1 MQLTNPL
8 YSLYNK
14 SLQERLRRGP
24 LPYHIGVILDGNRRF
39 ARDMGYQ
46 DVSLGH
52 RAGVKR
58 STSCSMVCQLSIPVT
73 LGCSPPT
80 TSGGVHEVSIFFDH
94 RSEDRQ
100 PTYSPVTYQRRYRI
114 RILGRRRSSCIDAA
128 AIREVEERTRS
139 TTGRS

>member
-1 MQLTNPL
+1 MQRTNPL

-52 RAGVKR
+52 RAGVKKIDELLEW
-58 STSCSMVCQLSIPVT
+58 CAELSIPVVT
-73 LGCSPPT
+73 LWLLSTDNFRRNYWQVCNLSPNNAT
-80 TSGGVHEVSIFFDH
+80 NLADGLH
-94 RSEDRQ
+94 
-100 PTYSPVTYQRRYRI
+100 SPDTYQRRYR
-114 RILGRRRSSCIDAA
+114 
-128 AIREVEERTRS
+128 
-139 TTGRS
+139 